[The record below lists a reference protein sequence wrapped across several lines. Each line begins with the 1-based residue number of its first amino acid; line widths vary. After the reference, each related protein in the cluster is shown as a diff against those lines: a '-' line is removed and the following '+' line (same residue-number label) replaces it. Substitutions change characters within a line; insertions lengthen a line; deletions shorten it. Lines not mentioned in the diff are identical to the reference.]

1 MICLFD
7 TFFISGKQNENR
19 ARWKIASGTY
29 RKIGDPDNTVYIEN
43 SPFLAKIVAEFLKA
57 LG

>member
-19 ARWKIASGTY
+19 ARWKIAAGTY
-29 RKIGDPDNTVYIEN
+29 GKIGDPDSIVSIEN
-43 SPFLAKIVAEFLKA
+43 SPFLAKIAKEFPRVPD
-57 LG
+57 